1 MFLLCSNGHAP
12 IMFNA
17 KKRLTALMLSKLVA
31 FLRDFI
37 PYLPSLNFVDKSTQF
52 ASRAIS
58 GDSARLVY
66 TRSAPRAGSPFA
78 GSLVSH
84 PPQPAL
90 LPSSGLASP
99 LTAPPTLD
107 QAALWVISRPRE

>member
-1 MFLLCSNGHAP
+1 MYTSCARARVFQREN
-12 IMFNA
+12 F
-17 KKRLTALMLSKLVA
+17 V
-31 FLRDFI
+31 

-66 TRSAPRAGSPFA
+66 TRSARVAETSPFA

-107 QAALWVISRPRE
+107 QAALWVISRPRERT

>member
-1 MFLLCSNGHAP
+1 MEEEKNVYTTCARARVCEWHHRKLT
-12 IMFNA
+12 
-17 KKRLTALMLSKLVA
+17 KKIV
-31 FLRDFI
+31 

-107 QAALWVISRPRE
+107 QAALWVI